1 MRSFAL
7 LSSFN
12 TLSVTTLTRYIF
24 STLTPNFQWLSY
36 LNNSTRAFIRIDEK
50 AIPHPRTSISIHK
63 MTPDLDEPSTY
74 AQHSEDNPTS
84 KYTTPSAPVSSDLH
98 QQCLSLLAELDEFQS
113 LLKRTLR
120 NPQLVEVRQFRSNVN
135 SELKMLQ
142 KLEQRM
148 QNRAQATGNGHTHD
162 GDPDLEERLMH
173 AMRSSNL
180 PFYQAVWNIAKGSCE
195 GLVALGKRFYWD
207 SEARMAEFRKK
218 TTKGKEGIP
227 GGGEKKPSKDKRK
240 SVFVDIVARGGA
252 EWVKVSTISES
263 RLLFEMA
270 KKGWERDSEDEY
282 TSDEDGDGSS
292 NRTVLRNPNRTHS
305 GVDSDD
311 DDELELIRLARD
323 LRKAANATRVG
334 YKHPRLRLV
343 LPKIKEGSVPEID
356 DILKEIRSYGVLVE
370 CFETLADMTSG
381 MDLKHLLPQPF
392 KDFTPTLNVD
402 CTLLLAMVSDL
413 SHIKDIP
420 PSPSYHRAINRQI
433 EVENEQPLLPAE
445 LWPAMDN
452 HELVCTI
459 KAATRMREIVNTIGT
474 DTEQTRTKI
483 MMGDV
488 PYDGLS
494 RQALVQKFGELSD
507 YPVPADWQ
515 IPVRVV
521 DAQPEINAA
530 VEQGRLPSVADEVA
544 KGLSD
549 INHGVFMYGWATGM
563 TTISSN
569 RTIDKQIE
577 TTIEKHR
584 QGDDDLRG
592 PVVWICD
599 TARSLVGKD
608 KDRKT

>member
-1 MRSFAL
+1 
-7 LSSFN
+7 
-12 TLSVTTLTRYIF
+12 
-24 STLTPNFQWLSY
+24 
-36 LNNSTRAFIRIDEK
+36 
-50 AIPHPRTSISIHK
+50 
-63 MTPDLDEPSTY
+63 MTPELDEPAAQ
-74 AQHSEDNPTS
+74 AQHDEDNPT
-84 KYTTPSAPVSSDLH
+84 TAHASASTPVSADLH
-98 QQCLSLLAELDEFQS
+98 QQCITLLAELDEFQS
-113 LLKRTLR
+113 LLKHTLR
-120 NPQLVEVRQFRSNVN
+120 NPQMVEVRQFRSNVN
-135 SELKMLQ
+135 SELRMLR
-142 KLEQRM
+142 KLDQRLLSSV
-148 QNRAQATGNGHTHD
+148 QTAGHGDTQD
-162 GDPDLEERLMH
+162 GDPDLERRLMH

-218 TTKGKEGIP
+218 AAKGKEGAV

-240 SVFVDIVARGGA
+240 SVFVDVVSDNGE

-270 KKGWERDSEDEY
+270 KKGWERDSEDGY
-282 TSDEDGDGSS
+282 SSDEGGGGSVK
-292 NRTVLRNPNRTHS
+292 RTVLRNSDGKDNED
-305 GVDSDD
+305 DSDD
-311 DDELELIRLARD
+311 DDELELIKLARD
-323 LRKAANATRVG
+323 LRKAANATRVK
-334 YKHPRLRLV
+334 YRHPRLRVV
-343 LPKIKEGSVPEID
+343 LPKIEEGNVPEID
-356 DILKEIRSYGVLVE
+356 DILKEMRSYGVQVE
-370 CFETLADMTSG
+370 CQETLVDATG
-381 MDLKHLLPQPF
+381 ANLRRLLPRPF

-413 SHIKDIP
+413 SNVKDIP

-445 LWPAMDN
+445 LWPAMGD

-459 KAATRMREIVNTIGT
+459 EAATRMREIVNTIGT
-474 DTEQTRTKI
+474 DTEQARMKI
-483 MMGDV
+483 MMGDA
-488 PYDGLS
+488 PYDGLD
-494 RQALVQKFGELSD
+494 RQVLIRKFAELSD
-507 YPVPADWQ
+507 YQVPADWQ

-530 VEQGRLPSVADEVA
+530 VAQGELPSVANEVA
-544 KGLSD
+544 NGLSD
-549 INHGVFMYGWATGM
+549 INHSVFMYGWVTGM

-584 QGDDDLRG
+584 QGNDDLQG
-592 PVVWICD
+592 PAVWICD